1 MLLTTGLHPP
11 RLDALPFSLAWL
23 AAAAVLL
30 LLMLLGVAP
39 ASASGAAAAGAAQ
52 QQQQPG
58 AGGGAVAVLAVA
70 APVPPAPAAPSGSP
84 LAPPTP
90 RDGRSGAWRRS
101 ATALAGLSPSRV
113 RQLLGARRPRR
124 NAVLAL
130 LASLQCMLWLSI
142 AADELVSLFQVTRVG
157 PLTRLF
163 DCLLVLWAA
172 HVSGSRGQLWSEA
185 ARELPADPS
194 PAAARRCRP
203 SPCQRMPRVLAN
215 AALPN
220 LLPPSA
226 HAPSFPPLPRRPPP
240 PPPSPPCSP
249 QSIGRICDFSQDLLG
264 ATVLAWGEAV
274 PELVATM
281 TLARQGH
288 ATTAVSAVF
297 GGARGWA
304 GGAAAASV
312 PAAACCA
319 SAALCVPAA
328 AWQLCWHGSR

>member
-1 MLLTTGLHPP
+1 
-11 RLDALPFSLAWL
+11 
-23 AAAAVLL
+23 
-30 LLMLLGVAP
+30 
-39 ASASGAAAAGAAQ
+39 
-52 QQQQPG
+52 
-58 AGGGAVAVLAVA
+58 
-70 APVPPAPAAPSGSP
+70 
-84 LAPPTP
+84 
-90 RDGRSGAWRRS
+90 
-101 ATALAGLSPSRV
+101 
-113 RQLLGARRPRR
+113 
-124 NAVLAL
+124 VLAL

-142 AADELVSLFQVTRVG
+142 AADELVSLF
-157 PLTRLF
+157 
-163 DCLLVLWAA
+163 
-172 HVSGSRGQLWSEA
+172 
-185 ARELPADPS
+185 
-194 PAAARRCRP
+194 
-203 SPCQRMPRVLAN
+203 
-215 AALPN
+215 
-220 LLPPSA
+220 
-226 HAPSFPPLPRRPPP
+226 
-240 PPPSPPCSP
+240 